1 MRRSTSISHGRCYL
15 ITHAHLDHC
24 HSLILLSG
32 SVPPRPAASPSTNP
46 LLTPPMTAKALGE
59 TPPPI
64 LPRPPVY
71 GTRKTLE
78 RLAAAYGGGL
88 WPELGT
94 WAPEDAARG
103 KRRKLAEKRGSIT
116 GDSDQMG
123 SGGGT
128 GVVFT
133 PCVARA

>member
-1 MRRSTSISHGRCYL
+1 
-15 ITHAHLDHC
+15 
-24 HSLILLSG
+24 
-32 SVPPRPAASPSTNP
+32 
-46 LLTPPMTAKALGE
+46 
-59 TPPPI
+59 
-64 LPRPPVY
+64 VY

-78 RLAAAYGGGL
+78 RLAMAYGGEL

-94 WAPEDAARG
+94 WAPEDASRS

-133 PCVARA
+133 P